1 MGEKGK
7 KESLAESHPHLAS
20 EAQFDLTTV
29 SPGSN
34 KKVPWRCTEGH
45 EWEAVVAKRA
55 EGHGCPYCAG
65 QRVLPGVNDLATL
78 HPELA
83 KEALFDATK
92 VMAGSH
98 RKGMW
103 RCALGHEWETSI
115 GHRASGKGCPF
126 CSGNRVLPGFN
137 DLATVNPELAQEAL
151 FDATKVTAG
160 SGRKERWRCAEGHEW
175 KAVIGSRTSETAGR
189 GCPNCAKGGF
199 HPERQAWLYLMH
211 HDQWE
216 MLQIGIT
223 NNPARRR
230 QQHQTD
236 GWTLIDIRGPMDGV
250 LTQALERD
258 ILKFLKNQA
267 RVKLST
273 SRRSQHEG
281 KPGQKGGEAWPIEQ
295 YRPKSLKDL
304 VSEAM
309 KWTESHGPTDGAP
322 KRS

>member
-1 MGEKGK
+1 
-7 KESLAESHPHLAS
+7 
-20 EAQFDLTTV
+20 
-29 SPGSN
+29 
-34 KKVPWRCTEGH
+34 
-45 EWEAVVAKRA
+45 
-55 EGHGCPYCAG
+55 
-65 QRVLPGVNDLATL
+65 VLPGFNDLATVN
-78 HPELA
+78 PELA
-83 KEALFDATK
+83 QEALFDATR
-92 VMAGSH
+92 VTAGSGS
-98 RKGMW
+98 KGIW
-103 RCALGHEWETSI
+103 RCSLGHEWEAKVND
-115 GHRASGKGCPF
+115 RAKGKGCPF
-126 CSGNRVLPGFN
+126 CANNRVLAGFNDLVTTDPDLAAEALFDPTTVSRGSGKKLPWRCRLGHQWEAAPNSRSAHGQGCPFCSGKRVLPGFN